1 MSRHLFAALA
11 AEHGLQVECQFD
23 SWGPDG
29 RYDLSAYGDAITVCK
44 R

>member
-1 MSRHLFAALA
+1 MSRRLFAALA
-11 AEHGLQVECQFD
+11 AERGLQVERQFD
-23 SWGPDG
+23 SWGRDG